1 MYVEHDTPA
10 TRAADARRGDDPDGA
25 RALEVIAANPQAMW
39 LTGGTTD
46 VRRTVERR
54 AIEAARAAALP
65 VFVAYNLPGRDCGGH
80 SRGGAGGLSA
90 YRSWVD
96 AIASGIGSRPA
107 VVIVEPDGLA
117 GLQCLPAAER
127 RGRLAVISRVV
138 RRLAANPATAVYID
152 AGHAGWVRPREM
164 ARRLRRAGVGR
175 ARGFAVNVANF
186 RTTPESIAHGRR
198 ISAALGGVPFVIDT
212 SRNGAGPAT
221 DGAWCNPPG
230 RALGSVPTVN
240 TGDPRVDAFLWV
252 KRPGES
258 DGTCEGGPDPGTF
271 WPEYAIGLAQRS
283 QD

>member
-1 MYVEHDTPA
+1 
-10 TRAADARRGDDPDGA
+10 
-25 RALEVIAANPQAMW
+25 
-39 LTGGTTD
+39 
-46 VRRTVERR
+46 
-54 AIEAARAAALP
+54 
-65 VFVAYNLPGRDCGGH
+65 
-80 SRGGAGGLSA
+80 
-90 YRSWVD
+90 
-96 AIASGIGSRPA
+96 
-107 VVIVEPDGLA
+107 
-117 GLQCLPAAER
+117 
-127 RGRLAVISRVV
+127 
-138 RRLAANPATAVYID
+138 
-152 AGHAGWVRPREM
+152 M